1 MLCELLF
8 VQLLENALLLEY
20 LIKFKLIQVRVDIS

>member
-1 MLCELLF
+1 MPCELLF